1 MRLNKVARGLAA
13 REITEQVSSGPT
25 DYLFPSD
32 PIESHLG
39 AHVVV
44 QGPVWVMGH
53 DFLSRALTLAHGF
66 ERPVPVQ
73 QLEHGHQFLEL
84 EHGAAFVGLQ
94 HEAERS
100 DACVRIVGFVRI
112 ALLVKTKQFPLFFIT
127 PKLNLEH
134 HNNSARIVAN
144 LIQVNQQNL
153 STSLQLKLTTI
164 NMQLRINYRPIE
176 DSSFVNGSW
185 FQLFKS
191 RSFSHNVG
199 GLQSLISILRNF
211 PPSLVESY

>member
-1 MRLNKVARGLAA
+1 
-13 REITEQVSSGPT
+13 
-25 DYLFPSD
+25 
-32 PIESHLG
+32 
-39 AHVVV
+39 
-44 QGPVWVMGH
+44 MGH